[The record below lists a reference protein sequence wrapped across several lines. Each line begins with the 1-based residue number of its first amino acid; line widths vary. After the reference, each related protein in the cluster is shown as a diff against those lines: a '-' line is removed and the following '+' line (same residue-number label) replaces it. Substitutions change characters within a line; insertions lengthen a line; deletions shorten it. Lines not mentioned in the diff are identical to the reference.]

1 MENQQTR
8 KTIEVVHTDLVFP
21 TDTNHYGTIFGGRI
35 LAMMDMT
42 AALAAIQF
50 CNEEAVTASFEAVD
64 FKKPIKQGDIVEL
77 RAKVIYTT
85 SKSVVV
91 KIDVYRVGKFHSRK
105 DFTCGGYATLVAI
118 DANGEPRPVPQL
130 EVETDEEKELW
141 EVGKGIKESA
151 MARVRKSKDS

>member
-1 MENQQTR
+1 MEKETKK
-8 KTIEVVHTDLVFP
+8 KTIEVVHTELVFP

-35 LAMMDMT
+35 LSMMDMT

-91 KIDVYRVGKFHSRK
+91 KVDVYRVGKFHSRK

-130 EVETDEEKELW
+130 EVETEEEKELW
-141 EVGKGIKESA
+141 ELGKSIKESA
-151 MARVRKSKDS
+151 MARVKKQ

>member
-1 MENQQTR
+1 MEKEATK
-8 KTIEVVHTDLVFP
+8 KTVEVVHTELVFP
-21 TDTNHYGTIFGGRI
+21 TDTNHYGTIFGGRV

-64 FKKPIKQGDIVEL
+64 FRKPIKQGDIVEL

-85 SKSVVV
+85 SKSMVV
-91 KIDVYRVGKFHSRK
+91 KVDVFRVGKFHSRK
-105 DFTCGGYATLVAI
+105 DYACGGYATFVAV

-130 EVETDEEKELW
+130 YAETDEEKELW
-141 EVGKGIKESA
+141 EIGKKIKESA
-151 MARVRKSKDS
+151 VKRRS

>member
-1 MENQQTR
+1 MEKQMSK
-8 KTIEVVHTDLVFP
+8 KTIEVVHTELVFP

-64 FKKPIKQGDIVEL
+64 FRKPIKQGDIVEL

-85 SKSVVV
+85 TKSVVV
-91 KIDVYRVGKFHSRK
+91 KINVYRVGKFHSRK
-105 DFTCGGYATLVAI
+105 DFTCSGYATLVAI

-130 EVETDEEKELW
+130 EVDTEEEKELW
-141 EVGKGIKESA
+141 DLGKQIKESA
-151 MARVRKSKDS
+151 MARVKQNRD